1 MSNLSFEVKP
11 GYIYVLTHPSDPR
24 LYKIGVT
31 IREPLVRMAQHNSD
45 FTKAAGRIVKE
56 TGQEW
61 QLKEFYPVEDPYW
74 AEKAFWSQIP
84 QSAIPYRGGVEVEIM
99 SWEEVCV
106 GLTAAKDAG
115 IRAVS
120 SAIPAY
126 ETAYNVSVKKRLVG
140 RGITLLGHVKS
151 IVSGRNDFQCSNGH
165 QWRTRP
171 KLVVEGEGCPQC
183 GMGTRTPEEMREIA
197 NAGLICLLTHPDKP
211 GYVTIGVKR
220 GSLNQISRDHPWG
233 EWEIHRYRNVEEL
246 ALAESLIWQLLGNSL
261 PHSREPIKI
270 ELADAEEAMR
280 SLIYVLA
287 EEIAFEDGRINLLP
301 MD

>member
-1 MSNLSFEVKP
+1 MKP
-11 GYIYVLTHPSDPR
+11 GYIYVLTHPSNQS

-31 IREPLVRMAQHNSD
+31 IRDPLVRMAQHNSD
-45 FTKAAGRIVKE
+45 LTKAAGRIVKE

-61 QLKEFYPVEDPYW
+61 QLKDFHPVEDPYW

-84 QSAIPYRGGVEVEIM
+84 QSAIPYRGGVEIEIM

-106 GLTAAKDAG
+106 GIAAAKDAG
-115 IRAVS
+115 MRPES
-120 SAIPAY
+120 STVPTFQA
-126 ETAYNVSVKKRLVG
+126 AYNVSVKKRLVG
-140 RGITLLGHVKS
+140 RDITLLGHVKS

-171 KLVVEGEGCPQC
+171 KLVMEGEGCPEC
-183 GMGTRTPEEMREIA
+183 GMGTRTPEEMMEIA
-197 NAGLICLLTHPDKP
+197 NAGVVGLLTHPDKP
-211 GYVTIGVKR
+211 GYVRIGIQR
-220 GSLNQISRDHPWG
+220 GALNQISKHYPWG

-246 ALAESLIWQLLGNSL
+246 ALAESLIWELLGKSL
-261 PHSREPIKI
+261 PHNREPIKI

-287 EEIAFEDGRINLLP
+287 EEIAFEDGRVDLLP
-301 MD
+301 VD

>member
-1 MSNLSFEVKP
+1 MKP
-11 GYIYVLTHPSDPR
+11 GYIYVLTHPSDPK
-24 LYKIGVT
+24 LYKVGVT

-61 QLKEFYPVEDPYW
+61 QLKEFHPVEDPYW

-99 SWEEVCV
+99 SWEDVCV
-106 GLTAAKDAG
+106 GIAAAKDAG
-115 IRAVS
+115 MRPES
-120 SAIPAY
+120 SAIPTY
-126 ETAYNVSVKKRLVG
+126 QTAYNVSVKKRLVG

-171 KLVVEGEGCPQC
+171 KLVMEGEGCPEC
-183 GMGTRTPEEMREIA
+183 GMGTRTPEEMIEIA
-197 NAGLICLLTHPDKP
+197 NAGFICLLTHPDKP
-211 GYVTIGVKR
+211 GYVRIGIQR
-220 GSLNQISRDHPWG
+220 GALNQISKDYPWG

-246 ALAESLIWQLLGNSL
+246 ALAESLIWELLGKLL
-261 PHSREPIKI
+261 PHNREPIKI

-301 MD
+301 IN

>member
-1 MSNLSFEVKP
+1 MKP
-11 GYIYVLTHPSDPR
+11 GYIYVLTHPSDPK
-24 LYKIGVT
+24 LYKVGVT

-45 FTKAAGRIVKE
+45 LTKAAGRIVKE

-61 QLKEFYPVEDPYW
+61 QLKEFHPVEDPYW

-106 GLTAAKDAG
+106 GLAAAKDAG
-115 IRAVS
+115 MRPES

-126 ETAYNVSVKKRLVG
+126 ETAHNVSVKKRLVG

-171 KLVVEGEGCPQC
+171 KLVMEGEGCPEC
-183 GMGTRTPEEMREIA
+183 GMGTRTPEEMIEIA
-197 NAGLICLLTHPDKP
+197 NAGFICLLTHPDKP
-211 GYVTIGVKR
+211 GYLRIGIQR
-220 GSLNQISRDHPWG
+220 GALNQISKDYPWG

-246 ALAESLIWQLLGNSL
+246 ALAESLIWELLGKSL
-261 PHSREPIKI
+261 PHNREPIKI

-287 EEIAFEDGRINLLP
+287 EEIAFEDGRVNLLP
-301 MD
+301 MN